1 MVVDKPSIVSL
12 FPTLLSA
19 NLWKLGNFAHC
30 LVFLSREAI
39 RKWEVRCFEDLPPFY
54 CLYISRLHT
63 SSVHKTPKM
72 TTVLIDN
79 YDSFTWNIY
88 QYLSALGAKVE
99 VYRNDQTTIEHIES
113 RNPRNIVVSPGP
125 GHPSSDAGISRE
137 VISYFAG
144 KIPILGIC
152 LGEQCIFEVF
162 GGTVSYAGEILHGK
176 TSAVKHDGKGLFRG
190 VPQNVNVTRYHSLAG
205 VPDTVPEEIEITGWT
220 ENNIVMAVRH
230 REFTVEGV
238 QFHPE
243 SILCEHG
250 KTMLANFLEM
260 RGGKWDENL
269 QFGVP
274 LVRSA
279 DDDSAAKTPGVPAA
293 AAAAAHQG
301 PKHIKAVPSILA
313 KIHEQRLLDI
323 QQAKSIPGQT
333 PDDLRKLLSLH
344 LAPPLIDFV
353 SRIRQ
358 CAPSLFAEIK
368 RASPS
373 KGNIDLSANAAE
385 QALRYAHAGA
395 AVVSVL
401 TEPKWFKGSLTDM
414 RNVREVLS
422 NLPNRPAILRK
433 DFIVDTYQIM
443 EARLHG
449 ADTVLLIVAML
460 TDAQLKELYNFSR
473 SLGMEPLVEVNNG
486 GEMKRALA
494 IGARVVGVNNRNL
507 HNFDV
512 DMETTSRLV
521 EMVPA
526 GTTLVALSGITERAD
541 VVKYV
546 EQGVAGVLVGE
557 SLMKARDARA
567 KVRELLGLDEK
578 KVESNGI
585 PTDAHTRRT
594 TLVKICGIQTPE
606 AAVEAAQAGADF
618 IGIIFAK
625 SRRQVPLDRAAQIVE
640 AIRAL
645 NPVPAHPAGLAPAL
659 PSDWFAIH
667 RALVENAPRRP
678 LVVGV
683 FQNQPLADIA
693 RIAAATGLDFIQ
705 LHGTES
711 PDLCRFLPLPAIKAH
726 HIESESFSPSQ
737 IPIITQPGYNAFV
750 LLDAKVALL
759 PDDRQGGQG
768 VRFDWSIAKQVVDS
782 EPPAGGGRGDG
793 GEKRGFPVILAGGLD
808 PENVAEAIRQVG
820 PWAVDV
826 SSGVETD
833 GVKDLGK
840 IREFVRRAKEV
851 VVQG

>member
-1 MVVDKPSIVSL
+1 
-12 FPTLLSA
+12 
-19 NLWKLGNFAHC
+19 
-30 LVFLSREAI
+30 
-39 RKWEVRCFEDLPPFY
+39 
-54 CLYISRLHT
+54 
-63 SSVHKTPKM
+63 M

-79 YDSFTWNIY
+79 YDSFTWNVY
-88 QYLSALGAKVE
+88 QYLCTLGANV
-99 VYRNDQTTIEHIES
+99 VVFRNDQTTVEYIES
-113 RNPRNIVVSPGP
+113 LKPVNIVISPGP

-137 VISYFAG
+137 VISYFGG

-176 TSAVKHDGKGLFRG
+176 TSVIKHDGKGIFRG
-190 VPQNVNVTRYHSLAG
+190 VRQNINVTRYHSLAG
-205 VPDTVPEEIEITGWT
+205 VPDTVPDDLEITSWS

-230 REFTVEGV
+230 KEFTVEGV

-243 SILCEHG
+243 SILCEEG
-250 KTMLANFLEM
+250 KTILANFLEM
-260 RGGKWDENL
+260 RGGRWDENL

-274 LVRSA
+274 LITRSA
-279 DDDSAAKTPGVPAA
+279 EDSAATVGDGAPTAVG
-293 AAAAAHQG
+293 QG
-301 PKHIKAVPSILA
+301 PKHVKAVPSILA

-323 QQAKSIPGQT
+323 QQAKSLPGQT

-344 LAPPLIDFV
+344 VAPPLIDFI
-353 SRIRQ
+353 SRVRQ
-358 CAPSLFAEIK
+358 SAPALFAEIK

-414 RNVREVLS
+414 RNVREVLA

-443 EARLHG
+443 EARLYG

-460 TDAQLKELYNFSR
+460 TDAQLAELYNFAR

-494 IGARVVGVNNRNL
+494 MGAKIVGVNNRNL

-512 DMETTSRLV
+512 DMETTTRLA
-521 EMVPA
+521 EMVPQ
-526 GTTLVALSGITERAD
+526 GTSLIALSGITDRAD

-546 EQGVAGVLVGE
+546 EQGVAGILVGE
-557 SLMKARDARA
+557 SLMKARDARQ
-567 KVRELLGLDEK
+567 KVRELLGCDEK
-578 KVESNGI
+578 VVEKTTMVKEKVVEEVIEVNGKVEEVVEKEEKKMTVKDEVEETTATTKEAKPADVKPI
-585 PTDAHTRRT
+585 PKT

-606 AAVEAAQAGADF
+606 AALEAAQAGADF

-625 SRRQVPLDRAAQIVE
+625 SKRQVSPDRAAQIVD
-640 AIRAL
+640 AVRTL
-645 NPVPAHPAGLAPAL
+645 DPLLSKQPPSTTTDL

-667 RALVENAPRRP
+667 RTLIEQIPRRP

-693 RIAAATGLDFIQ
+693 RAAATARLDLIQ

-711 PDLCRFLPLPAIKAH
+711 PDLCRFLPLPTIKAH
-726 HIESESFSPSQ
+726 HIDSATFSPSLF
-737 IPIITQPGYNAFV
+737 PVITQPGYNAFV
-750 LLDAKVALL
+750 LLDAKVPAV
-759 PDDRQGGQG
+759 PDEKQGGQG
-768 VRFDWSIAKQVVDS
+768 VVFDWSIAKQIVESSRVAAVA
-782 EPPAGGGRGDG
+782 EGRAR
-793 GEKRGFPVILAGGLD
+793 EKFPVILAGGLN
-808 PENVAEAIRQVG
+808 PENVAEAIRQVE

-833 GVKDLGK
+833 GIKDLEK

-851 VVQG
+851 VIEG

>member
-1 MVVDKPSIVSL
+1 
-12 FPTLLSA
+12 
-19 NLWKLGNFAHC
+19 
-30 LVFLSREAI
+30 
-39 RKWEVRCFEDLPPFY
+39 
-54 CLYISRLHT
+54 
-63 SSVHKTPKM
+63 M

-79 YDSFTWNIY
+79 YDSFTWNVY
-88 QYLSALGAKVE
+88 QYLSALSANV
-99 VYRNDQTTIEHIES
+99 VVFRNDQTTVEYIES
-113 RNPRNIVVSPGP
+113 LNPVNVVISPGP
-125 GHPSSDAGISRE
+125 GHPSSDAGISHE
-137 VISYFAG
+137 VISYFGG
-144 KIPILGIC
+144 KIPVLGIC

-176 TSAVKHDGKGLFRG
+176 TSAIKHDGKGIFRG
-190 VPQNVNVTRYHSLAG
+190 VPQNINVTRYHSLAG
-205 VPDTVPEEIEITGWT
+205 VPDTVPDDLEITGWS

-230 REFTVEGV
+230 KEFTVEGV

-250 KTMLANFLEM
+250 KTILANFLEM
-260 RGGKWDENL
+260 RGGRWDENL

-274 LVRSA
+274 LITRSA
-279 DDDSAAKTPGVPAA
+279 EDSAPTVAPTAVG
-293 AAAAAHQG
+293 QG
-301 PKHIKAVPSILA
+301 SKHVKAVPSILA

-323 QQAKSIPGQT
+323 QQAKSLPGQT

-344 LAPPLIDFV
+344 VAPSLIDFI
-353 SRIRQ
+353 SRVRQ
-358 CAPSLFAEIK
+358 SAPALFAEIK

-414 RNVREVLS
+414 RNVREVLT

-443 EARLHG
+443 EARLYG

-460 TDAQLKELYNFSR
+460 TDAQLAELYNFAR

-494 IGARVVGVNNRNL
+494 IGAKIVGVNNRNL

-512 DMETTSRLV
+512 DMETTTRLA
-521 EMVPA
+521 EMVPQ
-526 GTTLVALSGITERAD
+526 GTSLIALSGITDRSD

-546 EQGVAGVLVGE
+546 EQGVAGILVGE
-557 SLMKARDARA
+557 SLMKARDARQ

-578 KVESNGI
+578 VVEETTTVEKKVIEKVIEVNGKVEEVVEKEEKVTVKDEVEETTATTEKHVK
-585 PTDAHTRRT
+585 PTPKT

-606 AAVEAAQAGADF
+606 AALEAAQAGADF

-625 SRRQVPLDRAAQIVE
+625 SKRQVSLDRAAQIVDAVRSLDPE
-640 AIRAL
+640 QPPSTTT
-645 NPVPAHPAGLAPAL
+645 NL
-659 PSDWFAIH
+659 PSNWFAIH
-667 RALVENAPRRP
+667 RTLIEQMPRRP

-693 RIAAATGLDFIQ
+693 RAAATARLDVIQ

-711 PDLCRFLPLPAIKAH
+711 PDLCRFLPLPTIKAH
-726 HIESESFSPSQ
+726 HIDSATFSPSL
-737 IPIITQPGYNAFV
+737 IPVITQPGYNALV
-750 LLDAKVALL
+750 LLDAKVTSV
-759 PDDRQGGQG
+759 PDEKQGGQG
-768 VRFDWSIAKQVVDS
+768 VVFDWSIAKQIVESPRAAVAA
-782 EPPAGGGRGDG
+782 EGGAR
-793 GEKRGFPVILAGGLD
+793 EKFPVILAGGLN

-826 SSGVETD
+826 SSGVETN
-833 GVKDLGK
+833 GIKDLEK

-851 VVQG
+851 VIEG